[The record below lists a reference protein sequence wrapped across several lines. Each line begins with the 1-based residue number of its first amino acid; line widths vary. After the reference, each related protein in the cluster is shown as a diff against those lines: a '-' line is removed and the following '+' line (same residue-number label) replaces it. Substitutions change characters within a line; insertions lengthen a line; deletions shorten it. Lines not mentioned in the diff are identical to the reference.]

1 MMHFSALK
9 SQKHLRDLVQLTSL
23 ADEVLWLDPEDL
35 SKSTDTVVISGI
47 WLAEYADAQAFLKS
61 RSEAGLST
69 LVVPRFAAGDLAY
82 VIGSPSAFEIKAADF
97 STIVW
102 EDGTE
107 YEVSGVSFF
116 KTSMHAGCLAKAKN
130 LGPSIFYYRSHAVA
144 GPVVLCSA
152 AVTGRPIGIKRA
164 TQKKLLLRI
173 DREIRILSPELPK
186 TKKNYSLQ
194 FVSISDCADPL
205 LGLDTFLKETGEHG
219 AALLLSLYACR
230 GEKPLRL
237 SQTAKEMLG
246 ILLQD
251 KMIEESLPKIPETSK
266 EALSDV
272 LTRFGWGAFL
282 RRVDRLKNTREDE

>member
-23 ADEVLWLDPEDL
+23 ADEVLWIDLEDL

-47 WLAEYADAQAFLKS
+47 WLAEYAGAQAFLKS

-69 LVVPRFAAGDLAY
+69 LVVPRFAAGDLAH

-97 STIVW
+97 TTIVW

-116 KTSMHAGCLAKAKN
+116 QTSMHAGRLANAKS
-130 LGPSIFYYRSHAVA
+130 LGPSIFYYRPHAVA

-164 TQKKLLLRI
+164 SQKKLLSRI
-173 DREIRILSPELPK
+173 DREIRALAPELSKKKK
-186 TKKNYSLQ
+186 TCPLP
-194 FVSISDCADPL
+194 FVSANEDPL
-205 LGLDTFLKETGEHG
+205 WGVEAFLKETGEQG
-219 AALLLSLYACR
+219 AALLLALYACNGNR
-230 GEKPLRL
+230 QLRL
-237 SQTAKEMLG
+237 LQTAKEMLG
-246 ILLQD
+246 IRLQD

-266 EALSDV
+266 ETLSDV